1 MRRVLPLIALIAAC
15 SAKSSRDPSP
25 GGLAGN
31 GEDSGLNTPPNGFDA
46 GGSDAPAII
55 PGSDPR
61 TCDEAALLHS
71 YVGCDYWPTV
81 VANNVW
87 SVFDYAVVVANAGTE
102 EASVTVT
109 GPMGTKREAKIAPG
123 ALEKIY
129 LPWVPE
135 LKGPDLF
142 ECAPMPLPASVRVN
156 QGAFHLVSTRP
167 VTVWQFNALEYRG
180 TGGPVGKKWDNCPP
194 PGYCRAGGLECF
206 SFTNDAS
213 LLLPSTAMTGN
224 YRVTAIG
231 GWTDDTGAAV
241 TNAYFA
247 ITATKDNTDV
257 TVAVGKKGRVLPG
270 GGVVATEANGTI
282 SLKMNAGDVVEL
294 ACEAGAKCDPS
305 GSLVRANKPVQVISG
320 VPCTQVP
327 NSLPTCDHIEEVVL
341 PAETFGKHYV
351 VTVPTGPHGSIVGHV
366 VRIYGNVDG
375 TKLTYSPRPKV
386 FGSFPPP
393 PDTINAG
400 DVAEIAVNQDF
411 DISGDQPFG
420 VSSFM
425 IGSSNLDPMTLPPE
439 QKGDPSQTSIV
450 PVEQYRKNYVF
461 LAPDDY
467 DFAFVDVVSKSTTT
481 ITLDGTEIGGGFE
494 KIAGDLGVRRIR
506 LGKGKDGAH
515 TLLAS
520 DPVGVQVIGYGSY
533 TSYMIPGGMNL
544 TAIAPP
550 PVK

>member
-1 MRRVLPLIALIAAC
+1 MRTFLLATLLTACAAG
-15 SAKSSRDPSP
+15 SERTLNP
-25 GGLAGN
+25 GGLANDAGS
-31 GEDSGLNTPPNGFDA
+31 EETSVPTGFDA
-46 GGSDAPAII
+46 GGSDAPAIT

-61 TCDEAALLHS
+61 TCDEAAALRS
-71 YVGCDYWPTV
+71 YVGCDYFPTV

-102 EASVTVT
+102 PAKVTVT
-109 GPMGTKREAKIAPG
+109 GNGTTREATIAPG

-129 LPWVPE
+129 LPWVPS

-142 ECAPMPLPASVRVN
+142 ECAPMPLPESVRADK
-156 QGAFHLVSTRP
+156 GAYHLVSTRP

-180 TGGPVGKKWDNCPP
+180 SGGPVGKKWDACPP
-194 PGYCRAGGLECF
+194 PGYCRAGKLDCF

-231 GWTDDTGAAV
+231 GWTDVSNAPV

-247 ITATKDNTDV
+247 ITATADNTDV
-257 TVAVGKKGRVLPG
+257 TVKVGKKGRILPG
-270 GGVVATEANGTI
+270 AGITATEANGTL

-294 ACEAGAKCDPS
+294 ACEPGAACDPS
-305 GSLVRANKPVQVISG
+305 GSLVKANKPVQVISG
-320 VPCTQVP
+320 VPCTQIP
-327 NSLPTCDHIEEVVL
+327 NSIGTCDHVEESVL
-341 PAETFGKHYV
+341 PAETFGKRYI
-351 VTVPTGPHGSIVGHV
+351 VTVPTGPHGDVVGHV

-375 TKLTYSPRPKV
+375 TKLTYAPRPKT
-386 FGSFPPP
+386 FGAYPPP
-393 PDTINAG
+393 PETLNAG

-411 DISGDQPFG
+411 EVIGDQPFG

-425 IGSSNLDPMTLPPE
+425 IGSANLDPFTMPPE
-439 QKGDPSQTSIV
+439 QKGDPSQTSVV

-467 DFAFVDVVSKSTTT
+467 DFALVDVVSKSATKV
-481 ITLDGTEIGGGFE
+481 TLDGEVIEGGWNAIGKE
-494 KIAGDLGVRRIR
+494 LGIRRIR

-515 TLLAS
+515 SLVAS
-520 DPVGVQVIGYGSY
+520 DAVGVQVIGYGSY
-533 TSYMIPGGMNL
+533 TSYMMPGGMNL